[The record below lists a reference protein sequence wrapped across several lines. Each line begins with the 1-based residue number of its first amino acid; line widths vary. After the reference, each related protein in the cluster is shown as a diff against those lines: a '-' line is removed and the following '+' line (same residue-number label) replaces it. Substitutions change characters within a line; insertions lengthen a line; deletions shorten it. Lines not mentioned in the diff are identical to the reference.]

1 MEKKI
6 SFLLVITILFGS
18 FYPGITFAEGNIKE
32 IYAIFNGMNIEVNN
46 KKIITNKEPII
57 YDDLIWI
64 SINDLAKG
72 LGLSIN
78 SNDEGKVILLDSK
91 GKLTT
96 NFDKSKAPISYQR
109 GYEIEAKEKRM
120 KEIEKELDYL
130 EKGKLYKNPENS
142 IAHGKERNIR
152 VYFGDVEIF
161 LDGKKLNLNL
171 KPFLY
176 ENEVYVSIENLSK
189 FLYVTPSY
197 DENNNILNI
206 DTNGILL
213 NKEYYSNLDSL
224 SLVRNNR
231 NYLLEL
237 QLAELEKRKSII
249 KDLKIPYKKIK
260 DIKDLEEYLNKYL
273 CKLGDIDTK
282 IEVDAS
288 YGKWIHL
295 DISFSSSKTGY
306 WYKLQ
311 RIDVE
316 DWMWN
321 IYSAI
326 LNLYDEENLIYGNI
340 RNPYYSKN
348 SNSNYKN
355 YVTFDMSDKNLF
367 FDFSKSNL
375 KKGGRIDPIYLV
387 DTLDKNINKYNNINF
402 SYIASTS
409 GEDIDLICY
418 ADSNDFSSWHQYTK
432 LSYLRKL
439 NMEIRK
445 VYPDIKIN
453 GKIFVPDGDKEPLR
467 FLLEKNQIYSMDLL
481 PKIQEY

>member
-1 MEKKI
+1 MGKKI

-18 FYPGITFAEGNIKE
+18 FYPGIAFAEGNTKE
-32 IYAIFNGMNIEVNN
+32 IYAIFSEMNIEVND

-64 SINDLAKG
+64 SINDLAKE

-78 SNDEGKVILLDSK
+78 PNDEGKVILLDSK

-96 NFDKSKAPISYQR
+96 TFDKSKAPISYQR

-142 IAHGKERNIR
+142 TAHGKERNIK
-152 VYFGDVEIF
+152 VYFGDLEIF
-161 LDGKKLNLNL
+161 LDGKKLNLNP

-176 ENEVYVSIENLSK
+176 ENEVYVSAENLSES
-189 FLYVTPSY
+189 LYITPSY

-224 SLVRNNR
+224 SLVRENR
-231 NYLLEL
+231 NHLLEL
-237 QLAELEKRKSII
+237 QLAELEKTKAIANN
-249 KDLKIPYKKIK
+249 LKIPYKKIK
-260 DIKDLEEYLNKYL
+260 DKADLEEYLNKYL
-273 CKLGDIDTK
+273 CRLGEIDTK
-282 IEVDAS
+282 IEVDT
-288 YGKWIHL
+288 YYDKWIHL
-295 DISFSSSKTGY
+295 NISFPSSKTGY

-316 DWMWN
+316 DWVWN

-326 LNLYDEENLIYGNI
+326 LSLYDEEALIFGNI
-340 RNPYYSKN
+340 RNPYYSEN

-355 YVTFDMSDKNLF
+355 YVTFDMNDKKLL

-375 KKGGRIDPIYLV
+375 KKDNRIDTIYLV
-387 DTLDKNINKYNNINF
+387 DSLSKNINKYNNVNF
-402 SYIASTS
+402 NYIASIS
-409 GEDIDLICY
+409 GDDIDLICY
-418 ADSNDFSSWHQYTK
+418 ADSNDFSNWQRYTK

-439 NMEIRK
+439 SMEIRK
-445 VYPDIKIN
+445 VYPDTNIN
-453 GKIFVPDGDKEPLR
+453 GRIYVPDGDKEPLR
-467 FLLEKNQIYSMDLL
+467 FLLEKDQIYSMDLL
-481 PKIQEY
+481 QKIEGY